1 MDNELY
7 HYGILGMKWGIRRYQ
22 NPDGSLTAAG
32 KKRYG
37 VEDNKKRE
45 NSSIDLSTEAR
56 LKRAKEQDLWDMEF
70 LERADNLAMEK
81 WPKSGIDD
89 ILDDQHKDKLLTL
102 YKEYLEKQEKDAR
115 TERYTMYDKAYVN
128 FERGVKQFSED
139 PKARKELRN
148 VVDLDMKRHI
158 RNQSDKKQP
167 TFSEE
172 DFNRIRHVNFS
183 KMLENALGNSK
194 PGSLFERALGI
205 LANAGSNDPMAN
217 QVWDAIFNYADMD
230 PTARELEEAMYPYME
245 YLKAHP
251 PKETVHVI
259 RMSDSSSDE
268 LYHYG
273 ILGMKWG
280 IRRYQNKDG
289 TLTAAGR
296 KRYEKAQATLDE
308 LNGAK
313 TRSDEKARQHM
324 NPYQKAK
331 SMSDEELARATD
343 RLNKERN
350 YLDAVAKVTP
360 PKKKTVGDSLR
371 EAALKEVEKLPGKVV
386 EEGFKTLNKY
396 MNADKD
402 AKLKAKIAGM
412 SDEQLKAANERL
424 KAEYQYAGYITGS
437 FKKNNNKN

>member
-1 MDNELY
+1 MDN
-7 HYGILGMKWGIRRYQ
+7 
-22 NPDGSLTAAG
+22 
-32 KKRYG
+32 
-37 VEDNKKRE
+37 
-45 NSSIDLSTEAR
+45 
-56 LKRAKEQDLWDMEF
+56 
-70 LERADNLAMEK
+70 
-81 WPKSGIDD
+81 
-89 ILDDQHKDKLLTL
+89 
-102 YKEYLEKQEKDAR
+102 
-115 TERYTMYDKAYVN
+115 
-128 FERGVKQFSED
+128 
-139 PKARKELRN
+139 
-148 VVDLDMKRHI
+148 
-158 RNQSDKKQP
+158 
-167 TFSEE
+167 
-172 DFNRIRHVNFS
+172 
-183 KMLENALGNSK
+183 
-194 PGSLFERALGI
+194 
-205 LANAGSNDPMAN
+205 
-217 QVWDAIFNYADMD
+217 
-230 PTARELEEAMYPYME
+230 
-245 YLKAHP
+245 
-251 PKETVHVI
+251 
-259 RMSDSSSDE
+259 E

>member
-1 MDNELY
+1 MAQVYYVKSDELY
-7 HYGILGMKWGIRRYQ
+7 HHGILGMKWGIRRYQ
-22 NPDGSLTAAG
+22 NPDGTLTAAG

-37 VEDNKKRE
+37 VEGDKK
-45 NSSIDLSTEAR
+45 NTNDPVDSSAEAR
-56 LKRAKEQDLWDMEF
+56 IKRAKEQDLWDMEF

-102 YKEYLEKQEKDAR
+102 YKEYLEKKEKDAR
-115 TERYTMYDKAYVN
+115 TERYAIYDKAYMH

-194 PGSLFERALGI
+194 PGSLFERTLEM
-205 LANAGSNDPMAN
+205 LANAGSSDPMAN

-280 IRRYQNKDG
+280 VRRYQNPDG
-289 TLTAAGR
+289 TLTAAGK
-296 KRYEKAQATLDE
+296 KRYDKAAATMNELSGSKQKTEEKEKAKAASKPKTALE
-308 LNGAK
+308 LAK
-313 TRSDEKARQHM
+313 E
-324 NPYQKAK
+324 
-331 SMSDEELARATD
+331 MSDEELKAAVERIAREQKFAELSAKITP
-343 RLNKERN
+343 KEEHIFR
-350 YLDAVAKVTP
+350 D
-360 PKKKTVGDSLR
+360 
-371 EAALKEVEKLPGKVV
+371 ALKKGAAKGL
-386 EEGFKTLNKY
+386 EEGTSAL
-396 MNADKD
+396 
-402 AKLKAKIAGM
+402 AKKLIESAIKSVETAAK
-412 SDEQLKAANERL
+412 EQE
-424 KAEYQYAGYITGS
+424 
-437 FKKNNNKN
+437 NKNK

>member
-1 MDNELY
+1 MAQFIASSDELY

-22 NPDGSLTAAG
+22 NKDGTLTAAG

-37 VEDNKKRE
+37 VEGEKKKE

-70 LERADNLAMEK
+70 IERADNLAMEK

-230 PTARELEEAMYPYME
+230 PTAQELEEAMYPYME

-280 IRRYQNKDG
+280 VRRYQNKDG
-289 TLTAAGR
+289 TLTPAGR
-296 KRYEKAQATLDE
+296 RRYNEAAATLNE
-308 LNGAK
+308 LSGAAKRTTEQSAPQK
-313 TRSDEKARQHM
+313 TPKQQARE
-324 NPYQKAK
+324 
-331 SMSDEELARATD
+331 MSDEDLQQIINRLTKEQQYVKLMENTTQKQENIYKKALEKAAASSIEKGVSYAGEKLFKMLAD
-343 RLNKERN
+343 SMLEP
-350 YLDAVAKVTP
+350 D
-360 PKKKTVGDSLR
+360 KKKKQG
-371 EAALKEVEKLPGKVV
+371 G
-386 EEGFKTLNKY
+386 
-396 MNADKD
+396 
-402 AKLKAKIAGM
+402 
-412 SDEQLKAANERL
+412 
-424 KAEYQYAGYITGS
+424 
-437 FKKNNNKN
+437 